1 MLINY
6 QFLIQNGLKNESDL
20 LLYNHC
26 NYFVA
31 HKIWNIPDY
40 NFMIEDK
47 NKRNSKKQIVFN
59 VIQSAPRFEIPSGT
73 LDEWI

>member
-1 MLINY
+1 MSLIY
-6 QFLIQNGLKNESDL
+6 YYTIIAIILW
-20 LLYNHC
+20 
-26 NYFVA
+26 A